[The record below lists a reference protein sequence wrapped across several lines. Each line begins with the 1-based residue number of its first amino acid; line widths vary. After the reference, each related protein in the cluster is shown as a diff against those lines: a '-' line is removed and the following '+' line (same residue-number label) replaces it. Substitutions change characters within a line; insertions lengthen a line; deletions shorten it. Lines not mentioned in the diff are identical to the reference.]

1 MARKSKKNDVQ
12 VTADANARLVAIAR
26 PTHYVKAAELEVDFD
41 DRTVANADS
50 VEKDVDLAISIAIHG
65 QRQPVE
71 AYRDPIDEKFH
82 VVAGRTRTRAIARL
96 NDGFEAIDPRT
107 GTTARFHAPDLL
119 VWVAEC
125 PQSSKEDLFLAA
137 LASNIKQNA
146 LTIVQEA
153 YAVQKLTTDFGKTLT
168 EAAAIFGYNNT
179 NRQNKLLR
187 LLDNQPA
194 EVIDRVH
201 TGQLSLDA
209 AISLEGVD
217 RREDRLSL
225 IEAASDDA
233 TGRVDGGKLRSLVRD
248 YYAKAAQPEREQFDV
263 AFGFKYDEKP
273 KTEGDGTFSLGDEDG
288 DEGDDA
294 PAKADKGINLK
305 RSAADLRKAI
315 ASFVGNEE
323 EPATDTQKAFFK
335 VLVGYLDGPKSKT
348 QLVNAIKKYIA

>member
-1 MARKSKKNDVQ
+1 MARKSKKNVEALDASTRL
-12 VTADANARLVAIAR
+12 TAVAR

-71 AYRDPIDEKFH
+71 AYRDPIDEKLH

-96 NDGFEAIDPRT
+96 NDGFDAIDPRT
-107 GTTARFHAPDLL
+107 GSVSRFHAPDLL

-146 LTIVQEA
+146 LTTVQEA

-168 EAAAIFGYNNT
+168 EAAAIFGYTNT

-273 KTEGDGTFSLGDEDG
+273 KAEGDSTFSLGDEDG
-288 DEGDDA
+288 EDDA
-294 PAKADKGINLK
+294 PAKADKGVNLK
-305 RSAADLRKAI
+305 RSAADLRKLI
-315 ASFVGNEE
+315 ASFVGNDE
-323 EPATDTQKAFFK
+323 EPATDSQKEFFK
-335 VLVGYLDGPKSKT
+335 VLVKYLDGTKSET
-348 QLVNAIKKYIA
+348 SLVNAINKYIA